1 MAETAYFLFR
11 SFRAA
16 LAITVIAA
24 WVTVFS
30 IRHIG
35 SQQTAL
41 PFTGTRLVFYPY
53 VMEGFTAVV
62 LVWWIVASPD
72 RLEKWFI
79 ALWLG
84 AVAVWCI
91 PLLTLPRAY
100 LVAQCA
106 LALLELAATFVALSI
121 TIVIARPLFR
131 EARLRRIEKETS
143 NAR

>member
-1 MAETAYFLFR
+1 
-11 SFRAA
+11 

-30 IRHIG
+30 IRHID

-79 ALWLG
+79 ALWRVRSQFG
-84 AVAVWCI
+84 ASHC
-91 PLLTLPRAY
+91 
-100 LVAQCA
+100 
-106 LALLELAATFVALSI
+106 
-121 TIVIARPLFR
+121 
-131 EARLRRIEKETS
+131 
-143 NAR
+143 

>member
-1 MAETAYFLFR
+1 MVYR
-11 SFRAA
+11 S
-16 LAITVIAA
+16 LA
-24 WVTVFS
+24 
-30 IRHIG
+30 
-35 SQQTAL
+35 
-41 PFTGTRLVFYPY
+41 
-53 VMEGFTAVV
+53 
-62 LVWWIVASPD
+62 
-72 RLEKWFI
+72 
-79 ALWLG
+79 G

-91 PLLTLPRAY
+91 PLLTLPRTY